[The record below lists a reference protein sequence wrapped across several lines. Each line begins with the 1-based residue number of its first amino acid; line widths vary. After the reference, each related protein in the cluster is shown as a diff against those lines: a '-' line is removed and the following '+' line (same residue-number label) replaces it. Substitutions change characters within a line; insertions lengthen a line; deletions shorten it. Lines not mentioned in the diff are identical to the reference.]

1 MTANPASNMP
11 IDPLDL
17 YLDGMLEGPELA
29 AFEQRLAAD
38 ASLRRLVD
46 QHRRIDRDLKKSFKP
61 PSISISLPAVAP
73 AATPQKFPA
82 AAPRPGSYKFPIAPR
97 FLLYAAVVAIAGIV
111 GWWQMSPPTVSIK
124 MPQLSAGQVYANL
137 TSKGFQPEF
146 VCTTDEAFNETMEK
160 RFGQGLLIAS
170 APNIELIGWAY
181 SDGYKGAVVSPKEL
195 ILMAK
200 VDGRETVVFMDKAK
214 NAPFFGIKK
223 EAPPGMNVFKRR
235 VGDIVLYELTSLPTP
250 VLSDRAYDPATKK

>member
-1 MTANPASNMP
+1 MTANPGSNMP
-11 IDPLDL
+11 IDPVDL
-17 YLDGMLEGPELA
+17 YLDGMLEGPDLA
-29 AFEQRLAAD
+29 AFEKRLAAD
-38 ASLRRLVD
+38 ASLRRVVD
-46 QHRRIDRDLKKSFKP
+46 QHRRIERDLKKSFKP
-61 PSISISLPAVAP
+61 PSISISLPTSAP
-73 AATPQKFPA
+73 PASLPFPK
-82 AAPRPGSYKFPIAPR
+82 AAPRSGSFKFPIAPR
-97 FLLYAAVVAIAGIV
+97 FLLYAAIVAIAGIL
-111 GWWQMSPPTVSIK
+111 GWWQMSAPTVSIK

-181 SDGYKGAVVSPKEL
+181 SDGYKGAVVSSQEL

-200 VDGRETVVFMDKAK
+200 VDGKETVVFMDKAK
-214 NAPFFGIKK
+214 NTPFFGIKE

-250 VLSDRAYDPATKK
+250 VLSDRAYDPAKQK